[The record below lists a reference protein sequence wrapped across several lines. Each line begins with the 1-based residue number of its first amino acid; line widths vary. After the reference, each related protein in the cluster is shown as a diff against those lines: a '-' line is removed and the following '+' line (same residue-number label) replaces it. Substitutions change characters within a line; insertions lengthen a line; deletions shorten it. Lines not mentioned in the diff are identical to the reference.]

1 MPVQADPMKVRGV
14 MTELGIMPNEL
25 GSLQGLPLAEGQRR
39 LDEIKERVHKNYK
52 RLAFELHPDRT
63 GNDPAKTE
71 HFKLV
76 GAVKDDFDKLKL
88 EPRQV
93 NMQPPP
99 PPLNMQ
105 RVRVVRVVSWASA
118 RTGGPVT
125 TGTTSG
131 TTVQINIPFRVA
143 TMRPT

>member
-1 MPVQADPMKVRGV
+1 

-25 GSLQGLPLAEGQRR
+25 QSIQGLPLLEGQRR
-39 LDEIKERVHKNYK
+39 LEEIKERVHKNYK

-88 EPRQV
+88 EARQV
-93 NMQPPP
+93 HHQPPP
-99 PPLNMQ
+99 PPMNMQ
-105 RVRVVRVVSWASA
+105 QVRVVRVVSWASA
-118 RTGGPVT
+118 RPGGPAT
-125 TGTTSG
+125 TATTSG
-131 TTVQINIPFRVA
+131 TTVHINVPFRVA